1 MRPSKLPS
9 DAELLK
15 KEAAGLSHA
24 EIAAEFGVTRQAVTK
39 RFNLMDRYARQEYR
53 DVAKVLPWDLASLPA
68 KDVIHNDESFMGL
81 RAFVR
86 QRMGAEVSARSR
98 LALRTFMNH
107 VEAGEV
113 LTLDPVQG
121 VRWVS
126 RGSEGDEPL
135 VIRWPEGEPRD
146 DRTALF
152 RFTPAQSDV
161 TAE

>member
-86 QRMGAEVSARSR
+86 QRMGAEVSVRSQ
-98 LALRTFMNH
+98 LALRTFLNH
-107 VEAGEV
+107 LNAGEV

-121 VRWVS
+121 VQWVK
-126 RGSEGDEPL
+126 RDPQRDGPL
-135 VIRWPEGEPRD
+135 AIRWPEGEPWD
-146 DRTALF
+146 DRTDLF
-152 RFTPAQSDV
+152 RFLPA
-161 TAE
+161 